1 MSDAILKML
10 EMFTKNDIP
19 VHSHTGLISS
29 SRGPDFFMPDIQLT
43 HTGVFHLERLEDL
56 IYDRYQK
63 EFDIEDEES
72 LRDLVRFASRLQD
85 QEIQREFLLF
95 YLNCG
100 SDTQAS
106 LKSGDDID
114 RTNYIQQN

>member
-1 MSDAILKML
+1 ML
-10 EMFTKNDIP
+10 EMFTQNDIP
-19 VHSHTGLISS
+19 VHSHAGLISNS
-29 SRGPDFFMPDIQLT
+29 KGPDLFMPDIQLT

-63 EFDIEDEES
+63 EFDIEDEDS

-100 SDTQAS
+100 SDTQTS

>member
-1 MSDAILKML
+1 MSDAILKIL
-10 EMFTKNDIP
+10 EMFTQNDLP
-19 VHSHTGLISS
+19 VHSHTGLISHS
-29 SRGPDFFMPDIQLT
+29 KGPDLFMPDIQLT

-56 IYDRYQK
+56 IYDRYQA

-95 YLNCG
+95 YLNCS
-100 SDTQAS
+100 SDTQAR
-106 LKSGDDID
+106 LKSTNIID
-114 RTNYIQQN
+114 KTNYIQQN

>member
-10 EMFTKNDIP
+10 EMFTNNDLP
-19 VHSHTGLISS
+19 VHSSIEFISEREES
-29 SRGPDFFMPDIQLT
+29 DFFMPDIQLT

-72 LRDLVRFASRLQD
+72 LRELVSFASRLQD

-100 SDTQAS
+100 SDTQMS
-106 LKSGDDID
+106 LKSSDAID
-114 RTNYIQQN
+114 KTNYIQQN

>member
-1 MSDAILKML
+1 ML
-10 EMFTKNDIP
+10 EMFTQNDIP
-19 VHSHTGLISS
+19 VHSHVGLISNS
-29 SRGPDFFMPDIQLT
+29 KGPDLFMPDIQLT

-63 EFDIEDEES
+63 EFDIEDENS
-72 LRDLVRFASRLQD
+72 LRELVRFASRLQD

-100 SDTQAS
+100 PDTQTN

>member
-1 MSDAILKML
+1 
-10 EMFTKNDIP
+10 MFTENDIP
-19 VHSHTGLISS
+19 VHSHTRLISNC
-29 SRGPDFFMPDIQLT
+29 RGSDFFMPDIQLT

-63 EFDIEDEES
+63 EFDIEDEQS

-100 SDTQAS
+100 SDTQIS

-114 RTNYIQQN
+114 EENYIQQN

>member
-1 MSDAILKML
+1 
-10 EMFTKNDIP
+10 
-19 VHSHTGLISS
+19 
-29 SRGPDFFMPDIQLT
+29 MPDIQLT

-63 EFDIEDEES
+63 EFDIEDDQS

-100 SDTQAS
+100 PETQSS
-106 LKSGDDID
+106 LKSTDDID
-114 RTNYIQQN
+114 SGNYIQQN